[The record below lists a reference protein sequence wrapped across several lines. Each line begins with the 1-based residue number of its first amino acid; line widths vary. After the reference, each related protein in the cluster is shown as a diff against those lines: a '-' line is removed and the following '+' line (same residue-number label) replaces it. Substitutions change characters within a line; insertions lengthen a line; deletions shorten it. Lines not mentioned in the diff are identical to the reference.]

1 MRPGMAMNNFIAS
14 IKTFS
19 NGFPIF
25 ATDLRASRHSDWYCI
40 RIDSLVIIRRGEL
53 LLIY

>member
-1 MRPGMAMNNFIAS
+1 MRSGMTMNNFIAS

-19 NGFPIF
+19 KSLRIF
-25 ATDLRASRHSDWYCI
+25 ATDPRASRLSDWYCI
-40 RIDSLVIIRRGEL
+40 RIDSLVIIRRGDM